1 MVTRLPRQRFFV
13 ETRKRDDGDVEAHR
27 RGVLTPYRRKRSE
40 RRPESIMN
48 NAG

>member
-1 MVTRLPRQRFFV
+1 MVTWPKDGQLFAPKSV
-13 ETRKRDDGDVEAHR
+13 VTEKDDPSRKQVVRD
-27 RGVLTPYRRKRSE
+27 RSE